1 MNGLNKPLYRR
12 RISEIYVQLLF
23 EYLEKLGHDPEKV
36 LGEPWPKADSNH
48 LEGVDID
55 HWESLL
61 IIAKDYLND
70 PFIGLHV
77 GQTITAQHLG
87 VLGSVFLACE
97 NLGAVL
103 ERFERYQRLVY
114 DVYPA

>member
-1 MNGLNKPLYRR
+1 MNGLNQPLYRR

-36 LGEPWPKADSNH
+36 LGESWPKADSNH

-61 IIAKDYLND
+61 IIAKNYLND

-77 GQTITAQHLG
+77 GQTITAQHADIAQT
-87 VLGSVFLACE
+87 FLKLLPDFRRQEILILIHLDAE
-97 NLGAVL
+97 L
-103 ERFERYQRLVY
+103 
-114 DVYPA
+114 